1 LVSGATS
8 LLAYWADWFTAVN
21 LVVIEYE
28 EPTPGRR
35 FGDAYRQYAEHVG
48 PWLPRVRS
56 GRPRS

>member
-35 FGDAYRQYAEHVG
+35 FGDAYR
-48 PWLPRVRS
+48 
-56 GRPRS
+56 

>member
-8 LLAYWADWFTAVN
+8 LLVYWADWFTAVN

-35 FGDAYRQYAEHVG
+35 FGDAYR
-48 PWLPRVRS
+48 
-56 GRPRS
+56 